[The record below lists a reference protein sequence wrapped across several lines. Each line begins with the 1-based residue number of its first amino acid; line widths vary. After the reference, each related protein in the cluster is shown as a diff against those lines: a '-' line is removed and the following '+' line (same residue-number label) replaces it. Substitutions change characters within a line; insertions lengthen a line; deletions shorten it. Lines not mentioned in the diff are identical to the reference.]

1 MGFNLL
7 AFAGG
12 AAKGFVAEADNAEEE
27 ARVRAIES
35 TKMLYSNYA
44 TVRKENKT
52 QEAEA
57 GYVIGKIKAYYPDA
71 TEDQLYAIAMNK
83 PVADDLVKKL
93 DSKEYDPD
101 SFNLNSFAKVVGEN
115 TSTVSAMDRIRKAYS
130 ILPTSDAA
138 TKIINNPNAGFFEKI
153 GATAANTA
161 AMQTANSLGIS
172 LASLQGAR
180 DYRAPAAPTNVVFDL
195 KGLAPEKDID
205 KEINRAQVKLTQLTT
220 GTSEYVSQDAIL
232 GKLLTIKE
240 RTSKPPTWDS
250 VKDSAR
256 FAVYKASQSENPEE
270 IQKAKHNLIIVN
282 TTDDILS
289 DPHKKFMSEIANNK
303 SKAVS
308 GTPEEKKVAN
318 AWLSKW
324 FALEGAEAAAKKSPA
339 SDQEKAPALG
349 SLITFANKAMNNL
362 TTSQFG
368 TMPGMAITQTINS
381 VTGEAMTSLEYTG
394 EDNAVRQQVQ
404 AFKQKA
410 WTDSLSFWVH
420 DGVPLN
426 TSVAAALSAA
436 PRPRIRD
443 AGVIP
448 AEAAPPALPTLG
460 GGTAPV
466 APRAAA
472 APAAAPA
479 PHPLVQRRTASGTVG
494 SAASAAAP
502 APVAQAAPVVK
513 QATQKEVDLF
523 AAQKEMSREKARKAL
538 VDAGYTI
545 VP

>member
-12 AAKGFVAEADNAEEE
+12 AAKGFTTEVDKAEEE

-35 TKMLYSNYA
+35 TKMLYTNYA
-44 TVRKENKT
+44 AVKKENKT
-52 QEAEA
+52 LEAEA

-101 SFNLNSFAKVVGEN
+101 SFNLNSFAKVIPDGA
-115 TSTVSAMDRIRKAYS
+115 TSTVSALDRIRKAYS

-195 KGLAPEKDID
+195 KGLAPAQDID
-205 KEINRAQVKLTQLTT
+205 NVINKEQVKLSKLTK
-220 GTSEYVSQDAIL
+220 GTTEYASQDAIV
-232 GKLLTIKE
+232 KSVVEIKNNTYRE
-240 RTSKPPTWDS
+240 PTWQQ
-250 VKDSAR
+250 VTDSAKV
-256 FAVYKASQSENPEE
+256 AVLKASQSGKPEE
-270 IQKAKHNLIIVN
+270 IQKAKDNLLAVN
-282 TTDDILS
+282 SADELLS
-289 DPHKKFMSEIANNK
+289 DPHKKFMSEIASYK

-324 FALEGAEAAAKKSPA
+324 FALEGAEAVAKKPPTN
-339 SDQEKAPALG
+339 DQEKAPALG

-368 TMPGMAITQTINS
+368 TMPGMAISTTINS
-381 VTGEAMTSLEYTG
+381 VTGETMTSLEYTG

-420 DGVPLN
+420 NGVPLN

-443 AGVIP
+443 AGTIP
-448 AEAAPPALPTLG
+448 AEPAPPALPTLG
-460 GGTAPV
+460 GGTPSV
-466 APRAAA
+466 VPRAAASA

-479 PHPLVQRRTASGTVG
+479 ERSLGERRTSSGTVG
-494 SAASAAAP
+494 SAAAVP
-502 APVAQAAPVVK
+502 APPVTEVK

-523 AAQKEMSREKARKAL
+523 AAQKEISREKARKAL
-538 VDAGYTI
+538 VDAGYII

>member
-12 AAKGFVAEADNAEEE
+12 AAKGFVAEVDKAEEE

-101 SFNLNSFAKVVGEN
+101 AFDLKSFAKVVPNE

-256 FAVYKASQSENPEE
+256 FAVYKASQSKNPEE
-270 IQKAKHNLIIVN
+270 IQKAKDNLIIVN

-460 GGTAPV
+460 GTAPV

-479 PHPLVQRRTASGTVG
+479 PQPLVQRRTASGTVG